1 VYAAL
6 VAAFLAA
13 VIGVRI
19 AQQRRPAARGGF
31 IDLAPTTPATTV
43 LESRADARAAR

>member
-1 VYAAL
+1 MLGCGLVSPAL
-6 VAAFLAA
+6 ASLGLERVM
-13 VIGVRI
+13 REHD
-19 AQQRRPAARGGF
+19 GGF